1 MRSPCLQTT
10 GKIFSKWFNGRIE
23 QFHVDPINR
32 LIGGYFVPRTVQ
44 EAEKPGCII
53 CEYAV
58 TELVDYLD
66 NNKTEVAIEKA
77 LVRLCLKLPKS
88 VKVNKRKR
96 SLTTNV
102 VAHLHFF
109 RACTL
114 PIFCLI
120 VISIDAGWIRVGFF

>member
-32 LIGGYFVPRTVQ
+32 LIGGYLVPRTVQ

-88 VKVNKRKR
+88 VKVTHNAVPH
-96 SLTTNV
+96 SLSFEHLSNLSSGQSGCHCN
-102 VAHLHFF
+102 ALHFSW
-109 RACTL
+109 L
-114 PIFCLI
+114 NM
-120 VISIDAGWIRVGFF
+120 S

>member
-1 MRSPCLQTT
+1 M
-10 GKIFSKWFNGRIE
+10 I
-23 QFHVDPINR
+23 VDPINR
-32 LIGGYFVPRTVQ
+32 LIGGYFVPQTVQ

-88 VKVNKRKR
+88 VKVTQNAAVDH
-96 SLTTNV
+96 SLSFE
-102 VAHLHFF
+102 HLSDHKI
-109 RACTL
+109 T
-114 PIFCLI
+114 
-120 VISIDAGWIRVGFF
+120 DH

>member
-1 MRSPCLQTT
+1 M
-10 GKIFSKWFNGRIE
+10 N
-23 QFHVDPINR
+23 VDPLNR

-96 SLTTNV
+96 SLTTS
-102 VAHLHFF
+102 
-109 RACTL
+109 L
-114 PIFCLI
+114 PIC
-120 VISIDAGWIRVGFF
+120 ISFEHAHCPSFV

>member
-1 MRSPCLQTT
+1 MKL
-10 GKIFSKWFNGRIE
+10 NV
-23 QFHVDPINR
+23 HPINR

-44 EAEKPGCII
+44 AAEKPGCII

-88 VKVNKRKR
+88 VKVNKNYVDH
-96 SLTTNV
+96 SPFFE
-102 VAHLHFF
+102 HLSNLSSGCH
-109 RACTL
+109 C
-114 PIFCLI
+114 I
-120 VISIDAGWIRVGFF
+120 

>member
-1 MRSPCLQTT
+1 MPQ
-10 GKIFSKWFNGRIE
+10 
-23 QFHVDPINR
+23 
-32 LIGGYFVPRTVQ
+32 TVQ

-88 VKVNKRKR
+88 VKVNKNLVDR
-96 SLTTNV
+96 SL
-102 VAHLHFF
+102 FSSIF
-109 RACTL
+109 
-114 PIFCLI
+114 PIFRLVVIGSLYTCL
-120 VISIDAGWIRVGFF
+120 G

>member
-10 GKIFSKWFNGRIE
+10 GKIFSKWFNGGIE
-23 QFHVDPINR
+23 KLNVDPLNR
-32 LIGGYFVPRTVQ
+32 LIGGYFVPQTVQ

-88 VKVNKRKR
+88 VKVTHNAVPH
-96 SLTTNV
+96 SLSFE
-102 VAHLHFF
+102 HLSNLSSGQSGCDCNALLHLAWLNMSF
-109 RACTL
+109 
-114 PIFCLI
+114 
-120 VISIDAGWIRVGFF
+120 